1 MKITFFIGG
10 LAGGG
15 AERVTCNLASWL
27 AEHNHDVEILTM
39 SDVEATY
46 PLSNKVK
53 RQSLINKNERH
64 SFVYNAILRLA
75 RLCKSLRQNKQDVIL
90 VMLPETT
97 ILLLQLSWL
106 TKAKIIAAERNNP
119 SSYTSQKQKNLSRL
133 AHKADGWTF
142 QTEEER
148 EWYQGKIGNAKEI
161 VIPNAINPD
170 FIRPAYTGK
179 RRKIIVSAGRMS
191 AQKNQELL
199 VRAFAAVCKDFP
211 DYQLV
216 IYGEGEKRS
225 TLSVVTEELGIK
237 DKVQLPG
244 YTTNIGE
251 KIKDASLFV
260 LPSDFEGMPNALMEA
275 MALGIPCI
283 STDCDGGG
291 ARFLIENEKN
301 GLIVPKGDVD
311 ALANAMHRMLSDKM
325 FAELCGKEAHKIC
338 ERLAPDKVYGQWEEF
353 ITEIAN
359 TKKQ

>member
-27 AEHNHDVEILTM
+27 VEHGHDVEILTM
-39 SDVEATY
+39 SDVDATY
-46 PLSNKVK
+46 PLSDKVK

-64 SFVYNAILRLA
+64 SFAYNAILRLT
-75 RLCKSLRQNKQDVIL
+75 RLCKYLGRSKRDVIL

-106 TKAKIIAAERNNP
+106 AKSKIIAAERNNP

-133 AHKADGWTF
+133 AHKADGWAF
-142 QTEEER
+142 QTAEEQ
-148 EWYQGKIGNAKEI
+148 EWYQGKIGKANEI

-170 FIRPAYTGK
+170 FIRPAYTGE
-179 RRKIIVSAGRMS
+179 RKKVIVSAGRMS
-191 AQKNQELL
+191 VQKNQELL
-199 VRAFAAVCKDFP
+199 VRAFATISKDFP
-211 DYQLV
+211 DYKLV
-216 IYGEGEKRS
+216 IYGEGEKRA
-225 TLSVVTEELGIK
+225 TLTAVSEELGIK
-237 DKVQLPG
+237 DKVDLPG
-244 YTTNIGE
+244 YTTSIGD

-275 MALGIPCI
+275 MALGLPCV

-301 GLIVPKGDVD
+301 GLLVPKGDVE
-311 ALANAMHRMLSDKM
+311 ALASAMKRMLADQE
-325 FAELCGKEAHKIC
+325 FAEKCGKEAHKIC

-353 ITEIAN
+353 IQNIVN
-359 TKKQ
+359 NKK

>member
-1 MKITFFIGG
+1 MRITFFIGG

-15 AERVTCNLASWL
+15 AERVTCNLSSWL
-27 AEHNHDVEILTM
+27 AERGHDVEILTM

-64 SFVYNAILRLA
+64 SFAYNAILRLG
-75 RLCKSLRQNKQDVIL
+75 RLCKYLCRSKRDVIV

-106 TKAKIIAAERNNP
+106 AKSKIIVAERNNP
-119 SSYTSQKQKNLSRL
+119 SSYTIKKQKNLARL
-133 AHKADGWTF
+133 AYRADGWTF
-142 QTEEER
+142 QTEEEQA
-148 EWYQGKIGNAKEI
+148 WYQGKIGNAKEI

-170 FIRPAYTGK
+170 FIHPLYTGE

-191 AQKNQELL
+191 EQKNQKLL
-199 VRAFAAVCKDFP
+199 IRAFATIIRDFP

-216 IYGEGEKRS
+216 IYGEGEKRT
-225 TLSVVTEELGIK
+225 TLIVVAEELGIK
-237 DKVQLPG
+237 DKVELPG

-275 MALGIPCI
+275 MALGLPCV

-301 GLIVPKGDVD
+301 GILVPKGDID
-311 ALANAMHRMLSDKM
+311 ALAAAMKHMLVDLE
-325 FAELCGKEAHKIC
+325 FAEKCGKEAHKIC
-338 ERLAPDKVYGQWEEF
+338 ERLAPDMVYGQWEEF
-353 ITEIAN
+353 IQSIIGN
-359 TKKQ
+359 T

>member
-1 MKITFFIGG
+1 MRITFFIGG

-27 AEHNHDVEILTM
+27 VERSHDVEILTM

-46 PLSNKVK
+46 PLSKMVK

-64 SFVYNAILRLA
+64 SFAYNAILRLA
-75 RLCKSLRQNKQDVIL
+75 RLCKYLCRSKRDVIV

-106 TKAKIIAAERNNP
+106 AKSKIIVAERNNP
-119 SSYTSQKQKNLSRL
+119 SSYTIKKQKNLARL
-133 AHKADGWTF
+133 AYKANGWIF

-148 EWYQGKIGNAKEI
+148 AWYQGKIGNAKEI

-170 FIRPAYTGK
+170 FIRPAYTGE
-179 RRKIIVSAGRMS
+179 RRKVIVSAGRMS
-191 AQKNQELL
+191 VQKNQELL
-199 VRAFAAVCKDFP
+199 VRAFATISKDFP
-211 DYQLV
+211 DYKLV
-216 IYGEGEKRS
+216 IYGEGEKRA
-225 TLSVVTEELGIK
+225 TLTTVSEELCIK
-237 DKVQLPG
+237 NKVELPG

-275 MALGIPCI
+275 MALGLPCV

-291 ARFLIENEKN
+291 ARFLIENDKN
-301 GLIVPKGDVD
+301 GLLVPKGDVG
-311 ALANAMHRMLSDKM
+311 ALASAMKRMLADRE
-325 FAELCGKEAHKIC
+325 FAEQCGKEAHTIC
-338 ERLAPDKVYGQWEEF
+338 ERLAPDIVYGQWEEF
-353 ITEIAN
+353 IQSIIGN
-359 TKKQ
+359 T